1 MVAVTALLNDGAL
14 VCCSSSKITLCSSSF
29 QRQCKFFP
37 TQSVPREQQI
47 LHVTGRRA
55 ASAASC
61 WEIRK
66 INCLPWEPAKSLPQQ
81 ILTKFVNTKG
91 KHQVN

>member
-1 MVAVTALLNDGAL
+1 MVAVTALLNDDAL
-14 VCCSSSKITLCSSSF
+14 ICCSSSKITLCGSSF

-81 ILTKFVNTKG
+81 IFY
-91 KHQVN
+91 QVCEYQG